1 MKDNFVKKLKDNY
14 LRDKLYGMTLI
25 GPHRDDYAFFLG
37 DKNLSLYGSQ
47 GQCRSS
53 ILALKIS
60 ELYNIKD
67 ITGDYPI
74 LLLDDI
80 FSELD
85 IEKRNRLI
93 KYIIDDVQTIITTTD
108 LNMID
113 SSLVKNAKIFNVS
126 DGKINVLEK
135 EGKRHE

>member
-1 MKDNFVKKLKDNY
+1 MLF
-14 LRDKLYGMTLI
+14 RS

>member
-1 MKDNFVKKLKDNY
+1 MKESF
-14 LRDKLYGMTLI
+14 LYESSCHSDCRQ
-25 GPHRDDYAFFLG
+25 HRGFSGAQCSQDQ
-37 DKNLSLYGSQ
+37 LYGSQ